1 MKKSLKKIPK
11 LALLLA
17 ASSASLVLLLEPIAT
32 KLILAAISFAGV
44 FRLTRE
50 WRLPKGLWRTNKSQR
65 KQNGGEKKQWFP
77 Y

>member
-1 MKKSLKKIPK
+1 MKPIRKIPK

-17 ASSASLVLLLEPIAT
+17 ASSASLALLLEPIAT

-44 FRLTRE
+44 FWLTRD
-50 WRLPKGLWRTNKSQR
+50 WKFPKGLWRTKKQEPEQR
-65 KQNGGEKKQWFP
+65 KGGERKWFP

>member
-1 MKKSLKKIPK
+1 MKPIREIPK

-44 FRLTRE
+44 FRLTRD
-50 WRLPKGLWRTNKSQR
+50 WKFPKGLRRTNKQEPEQ
-65 KQNGGEKKQWFP
+65 KKGGERKWFP

>member
-1 MKKSLKKIPK
+1 MKTLKKIPK

-32 KLILAAISFAGV
+32 KLILAAVSFAGV
-44 FRLTRE
+44 FWLTRE
-50 WRLPKGLWRTNKSQR
+50 WRLPKGMRRTKNRQQKQNEGENKS
-65 KQNGGEKKQWFP
+65 WFP

>member
-1 MKKSLKKIPK
+1 MKNLKKIPK

-44 FRLTRE
+44 FWLTRD
-50 WRLPKGLWRTNKSQR
+50 WKFPKGLRRTNKQAPEQ
-65 KQNGGEKKQWFP
+65 KKGGERKWFP

>member
-1 MKKSLKKIPK
+1 MKTLKRIPK

-32 KLILAAISFAGV
+32 KLILAAVSFGGV
-44 FRLTRE
+44 LWLTRD
-50 WRLPKGLWRTNKSQR
+50 WRLPKGMRRTKNLQQ
-65 KQNGGEKKQWFP
+65 KQNEGETKSWFP

>member
-1 MKKSLKKIPK
+1 MKNLKRIPK

-32 KLILAAISFAGV
+32 KLILAAVSFAGV
-44 FRLTRE
+44 FRLTRD
-50 WRLPKGLWRTNKSQR
+50 WKFPKGLRGAKKQEPEQR
-65 KQNGGEKKQWFP
+65 KGGERKWFP

>member
-1 MKKSLKKIPK
+1 MKTLKKIPK

-44 FRLTRE
+44 FWLTRE
-50 WRLPKGLWRTNKSQR
+50 WRLPKGLWRTNKSQQ
-65 KQNGGEKKQWFP
+65 KQNEGENKSWFP

>member
-1 MKKSLKKIPK
+1 MKNLKRIPK

-44 FRLTRE
+44 FWLTRD
-50 WRLPKGLWRTNKSQR
+50 WRLPKGLWRTNKSQQ
-65 KQNGGEKKQWFP
+65 KQNEGEKKQWFP

>member
-1 MKKSLKKIPK
+1 MKTLKKIPK

-44 FRLTRE
+44 FWLTRE
-50 WRLPKGLWRTNKSQR
+50 WRLPKGLWRTNKSQQ
-65 KQNGGEKKQWFP
+65 KQNEGEKKQWFP

>member
-1 MKKSLKKIPK
+1 MKNLKKIPK

-32 KLILAAISFAGV
+32 KLILAAVSFAGV
-44 FRLTRE
+44 FWLTRE
-50 WRLPKGLWRTNKSQR
+50 WRLPKGLWRTNKSQQ
-65 KQNGGEKKQWFP
+65 KQNGGENKQWFP

>member
-1 MKKSLKKIPK
+1 MKNLKRIPK

-44 FRLTRE
+44 FWLTRE
-50 WRLPKGLWRTNKSQR
+50 WKLPKGLWRTNKSQQ
-65 KQNGGEKKQWFP
+65 KQNEGEKKQWFP

>member
-1 MKKSLKKIPK
+1 MKPIREIPK

-32 KLILAAISFAGV
+32 KLILAAVSFAGV
-44 FRLTRE
+44 FWLTRD
-50 WRLPKGLWRTNKSQR
+50 WKFPKGLRRTNKQEPEQ
-65 KQNGGEKKQWFP
+65 KKGGERKWFP

>member
-1 MKKSLKKIPK
+1 MKPIRKIPK

-32 KLILAAISFAGV
+32 KLILAAVSFAGV
-44 FRLTRE
+44 FLLTRD
-50 WRLPKGLWRTNKSQR
+50 WKFPKGWRTKKQEPEQR
-65 KQNGGEKKQWFP
+65 KGGERKWFP

>member
-1 MKKSLKKIPK
+1 MKPIREIPK

-32 KLILAAISFAGV
+32 KLILAAVSFAGV
-44 FRLTRE
+44 FWLTRD
-50 WRLPKGLWRTNKSQR
+50 WKFPKGLWRTKKQEPEQR
-65 KQNGGEKKQWFP
+65 KGGERKWFP

>member
-1 MKKSLKKIPK
+1 MKTLKQIPK

-32 KLILAAISFAGV
+32 KLILAAVSFAGV
-44 FRLTRE
+44 FRLTRD
-50 WRLPKGLWRTNKSQR
+50 RQFQKGLRRTKRQEPEQR
-65 KQNGGEKKQWFP
+65 KGGERKWFP

>member
-1 MKKSLKKIPK
+1 MKTLKRIPK

-44 FRLTRE
+44 FWLTRD
-50 WRLPKGLWRTNKSQR
+50 WRLPKGLWRTDKSQQ
-65 KQNGGEKKQWFP
+65 KQNEGEKKQWFP

>member
-1 MKKSLKKIPK
+1 MKPIREIPK

-32 KLILAAISFAGV
+32 KLILAAVSFAGV
-44 FRLTRE
+44 FWLTRD
-50 WRLPKGLWRTNKSQR
+50 WKFPKGLWRTNKSQQ

>member
-1 MKKSLKKIPK
+1 MKNLKRIPK

-32 KLILAAISFAGV
+32 KLILATVSFAGV
-44 FRLTRE
+44 FWLTRE
-50 WRLPKGLWRTNKSQR
+50 WRLPKGLRRTKKSQ
-65 KQNGGEKKQWFP
+65 QNQNEGEKKQWFP

>member
-1 MKKSLKKIPK
+1 MKPIREIPK

-32 KLILAAISFAGV
+32 KLILAAVSFAGV
-44 FRLTRE
+44 FWLTRD
-50 WRLPKGLWRTNKSQR
+50 WKFPKGLWGT
-65 KQNGGEKKQWFP
+65 KKQEPEQKKGGGRKWFP

>member
-1 MKKSLKKIPK
+1 MKTLKRIPK

-32 KLILAAISFAGV
+32 KLILAAVSFAGV
-44 FRLTRE
+44 FWLTRE
-50 WRLPKGLWRTNKSQR
+50 WRLPKGLWRTNKSQQ
-65 KQNGGEKKQWFP
+65 KQNEGETKSWFP